1 MMGLNRIWEDLWQRG
16 RLTLDSP
23 PTPGHLLLY
32 CLIPWV
38 THKAGVV
45 LHIQGEAIEKD
56 STVHAVV
63 TQGGVMV

>member
-16 RLTLDSP
+16 HLTLEFFFP
-23 PTPGHLLLY
+23 PGHLLLC

-63 TQGGVMV
+63 IQGGVMV